1 MKNIVLLCAAG
12 MSTSL
17 LVTKMKEAAE
27 KKGFECDI
35 NAYPMSEAADKG
47 KDADAILLGP
57 QVQFNLNKV
66 KAMFPDKIVD
76 SIDMQAYGRMD
87 GESVLVMVVEAM
99 NN

>member
-17 LVTKMKEAAE
+17 LVTKMKEAAD
-27 KKGFECDI
+27 KKGFECEI
-35 NAYPMSEAADKG
+35 NAYPMSEAAEKG

-76 SIDMQAYGRMD
+76 AIDMQSYGRMD
-87 GESVLVMVVEAM
+87 GESVLMKVLEVIQ
-99 NN
+99 